1 MATSLSVTHEFAAA
15 PSAVYALITDRA
27 FLEGRLKATGGNDP
41 EVVSLDTE
49 GDHTKIVTR
58 QSIPASALPSMVASM
73 ISGDPITE
81 RTEDWRADGDAYQ
94 ADFSVVIKGAP
105 ASMKGTIALTP
116 TGAPGQPARVG
127 ARRSAGGGVEGKVE
141 TRGRNKRASS
151 TAAFPHSRCARQVLS
166 IRYGPAL
173 R

>member
-1 MATSLSVTHEFAAA
+1 LATSLSVTHEFAASPA
-15 PSAVYALITDRA
+15 AVYALLTDRT
-27 FLEGRLKATGGNDP
+27 FLDARLEATGGNDP
-41 EVVSLDTE
+41 EIVSLDAD

-81 RTEDWRADGDAYQ
+81 RTEDWRAEGDGYQ

-116 TGAPGQPARVG
+116 TGVG
-127 ARRSAGGGVEGKVE
+127 SSLAVNGSASVPIPLFGAKIEAVVVEQVNALLVE
-141 TRGRNKRASS
+141 ENEY
-151 TAAFPHSRCARQVLS
+151 TAK
-166 IRYGPAL
+166 AL
-173 R
+173 VS